1 MDMALIDTSLRFNG
15 LTRHAKLN
23 TASSIKNLSNF
34 TWMAWC
40 KVGSNPSQYQRA
52 YVERQ
57 GTGTGIRFAL
67 TPYNGRLR
75 FEFSPKDG
83 TTDTNYDYRYT
94 WDDYWHHVAF
104 VARISGASPTYE
116 MFLDGS
122 QVAEGKLIVPA
133 GTTAISNTTPLGG
146 SIYIGNASF
155 HTSGGDVFATDR
167 YWDGKLSE
175 IITFNTAK
183 NESDILA
190 YFASNNTYSTSDPE
204 TISYWRLD
212 DGTGEGTGPTSFTN
226 LENGAWTGSIYNL
239 GTLTADSW
247 TLDRPFLGDGTI
259 DSTAPSVPTLPA
271 TPTTNITADGFTA
284 DWNDSTDN
292 VYVQNYELN
301 VAEVSDFSSFTNYI
315 MGRTTVKTVT
325 GLLAG
330 VNYYWRVRARD
341 AENNSSAYTATQSL
355 TTLGSGDLTAP
366 LPPTALSAS
375 QITHAS
381 FRVSWT
387 ASASS
392 DETGYKL
399 DVSTDPFFTT
409 YLVDHRNRDVGN
421 VVFFDVFGTQPLS
434 TYFVRLRAY
443 DAAQN
448 ESVESVTL
456 VVTTPT
462 RPDVTPP
469 LIVELLPPTA
479 ISHDAFTANWNEGQ
493 DDVGISHYHID
504 VAYDDAFTMPLV
516 IAGTTYTDLNV
527 GAVESYRIE
536 NLPPE
541 TSLWYRVRAK
551 DGSGNTSLNPTEGM
565 SVTTSPSNV
574 NEGGYLYSSLTPT
587 HDSWV
592 NSTSTTQNNGTSTLV
607 ETLGNGSAST
617 RIGLL
622 RFDLQEMLG
631 AIQSAVL
638 SLYVRNGTTTTISV
652 QVDNVTFDEA
662 TVTYAN
668 QPTVAGTTLTFTAP
682 TASQYVSV
690 DLGSL
695 FIDGATTYTVKIFH
709 ISADNF
715 TFDSKEGTFPPIL
728 EIESDPSNATQVT
741 EVFTVEDSSALVT
754 NYIKNPSFED
764 ASTTSWTAPVAG
776 TTLSNINTDAY
787 SGLRSLSVVNSGA
800 SAAQGI
806 VYTIS
811 EIVAVA
817 GEWWTAGVSV
827 KSVSGA
833 TALRLRLLEYTSGGS
848 LLTETSINITAS
860 TTRWLRFNVSRLLTN
875 ASTARVTMRVDN
887 AAATAATFRIDAA
900 SLTRTQLPVAY
911 FDGDTSGAAWTGTVK
926 ASTSTMETGIFS
938 FSSNY
943 IGDSDNDNSVVSF
956 FRRSNTERWISWTPA
971 DALTVHNRG
980 IKRVT
985 SYIGPMYGIYN
996 YVMNPSFEVDVAN
1009 WVFFNPSG
1017 LGTFT
1022 QTTDTADSGGGSGE
1036 LVVTTTAGHA
1046 ITSNRAPAAA
1056 GELWNAQARVYLP
1069 AGVTAT
1075 LRIRALTAA
1084 DVFIA
1089 ETTLEAGIG
1098 SVTGADGWYTLY
1110 GLHTMPATTGLAD
1123 VTIAVTSTIA
1133 GTVYV
1138 DSVYLGKN
1146 ATALHFNPYVDG
1158 DSPDGVWEGT
1168 PHNSFTSL
1176 RVLPEQT
1183 YDVLHRYTDP
1193 DGLLDATVDLF
1204 YDATSSHVTAA
1215 VPDNLT
1221 TTQGVVFTD
1230 VTSNSAR
1237 LSFAYLGDDNDN
1249 MTVVIEWKR
1258 ADLANWAS
1266 VTPIYDRMNKLIITD
1281 IENLKAGTAY
1291 NTRVTV
1297 TDADGI
1303 YNTNPILTNVT
1314 TSTDENSPETDPTVM
1329 FGGFLLT
1336 GSPDGKIGVI
1346 SHDAFGL
1353 PERRVQIENLPR
1365 TDGAI
1370 ELQNLWGQRTI
1381 SMQGY
1386 VEGDSRAD
1394 LEDAKNALKRA
1405 LAPKLQRLVIDTL
1418 ANQRRYYTATC
1429 ESLLIAEV
1437 GGENLRHL
1445 LWDAEFVC
1453 ADPFAYDSVLSV
1465 MPEFSV
1471 TNGGTVTVNNLGDL
1485 RTDPYIKIRTTHSKA
1500 VSLVLVNN
1508 TTGERITPNTTII
1521 NGDRLVIDTQ
1531 KMALYKNG
1539 VEVDY
1544 AGGFPH
1550 LVPES
1555 NQFAFTVTA
1564 TSGTPSLLV
1573 GFQWRHKFL

>member
-1 MDMALIDTSLRFNG
+1 MEMALIDTTLRFNG
-15 LTRHAKLN
+15 TTRHAKLN

-40 KVGSNPSQYQRA
+40 KVGSNPSQYKRA

-57 GTGTGIRFAL
+57 GTGTGIRFAF
-67 TPYNGRLR
+67 TPYDGRLR

-83 TTDTNYDYRYT
+83 TTDTNYDYRHT

-116 MFLDGS
+116 MFLDGI
-122 QVAEGKLIVPA
+122 QVAEGKLVVPA
-133 GTTAISNTTPLGG
+133 GTTAVSNTTPLGG
-146 SIYIGNASF
+146 SIYLGNASF

-167 YWDGKLSE
+167 YWNGKLSE

-190 YFASNNTYSTSDPE
+190 YFASNNTYSTSDTE
-204 TISYWRLD
+204 IISYWRLD
-212 DGTGEGTGPTSFTN
+212 DGTGEGAGPTSFTN

-247 TLDRPFLGDGTI
+247 TIDRPFLGNGTI
-259 DSTAPSVPTLPA
+259 DTTAPSVPTLPGS
-271 TPTTNITADGFTA
+271 PTTAITADGFTA
-284 DWNDSTDN
+284 DWNDSTDD

-301 VAEVSDFSSFTNYI
+301 VSEVSNFATFTNYI
-315 MGRTTVKTVT
+315 MGRVTVKTVT
-325 GLLAG
+325 GLLPG

-355 TTLGSGDLTAP
+355 TTLGSADLTAP
-366 LPPTALSAS
+366 LPPTSLAAS

-381 FRVSWT
+381 FRVSWV

-399 DVSTDPFFTT
+399 DVSTDPFFTN

-421 VVFFDVFGTQPLS
+421 VVQFDVFGTQPLT
-434 TYFVRLRAY
+434 TYYVRLRAY

-448 ESVESVTL
+448 ESVESSTL

-469 LIVELLPPTA
+469 LVVELLPPTS

-493 DDVGISHYHID
+493 DDIGVSHYHID

-516 IAGTTYTDLNV
+516 IAGTTYDNLNI

-536 NLPPE
+536 NLAPE
-541 TSLWYRVRAK
+541 TALWYRVRAI
-551 DGSGNTSLNPTEGM
+551 DGSGNMSLSPTEGM
-565 SVTTSPSNV
+565 PVTTSPSNV
-574 NEGGYLYSSLTPT
+574 NEGGYLYTSFTPT
-587 HDSWV
+587 GDAWV
-592 NSTSTTQNNGTSTLV
+592 NSVSTTQNNNTTVL
-607 ETLGNGSAST
+607 EILGNGTSNT
-617 RIGLL
+617 RAGLL
-622 RFDLQEMLG
+622 RFDLAEMLG
-631 AIQSAVL
+631 TIQSAVL
-638 SLYVRNGTTTTISV
+638 SLYVASASTGTISV
-652 QVDNVTFDEA
+652 QVDNVTFDET
-662 TVTYAN
+662 TVTWAN
-668 QPTVAGTTLTFTAP
+668 QPTITSNTLTFIANVP
-682 TASQYVSV
+682 NVWVSI
-690 DLGSL
+690 DISSL
-695 FIDGATTYTVKIFH
+695 MIDGATTYTIKLTQTGL
-709 ISADNF
+709 DNLSVH
-715 TFDSKEGTFPPIL
+715 TKENLNPPTL
-728 EIESDPSNATQVT
+728 EIESDPTNATQVDDA
-741 EVFTVEDSSALVT
+741 FTFIDTTALLT
-754 NYIKNPSFED
+754 NHIKNPSFED

-787 SGLRSLSVVNSGA
+787 SGSRSLNIVNSGA
-800 SAAQGI
+800 SAAQGAA
-806 VYTIS
+806 YTVS

-817 GEWWTAGVSV
+817 GEWWTAGISV

-848 LLTETSINITAS
+848 LLVETSINITVS
-860 TTRWLRFNVSRLLTN
+860 TARWLRFNVSRLLTN

-900 SLTRTQLPVAY
+900 ILTKTQLPVAY

-926 ASTSTMETGIFS
+926 ASTSTLETGVFS
-938 FSSNY
+938 FASTY
-943 IGDSDNDNSVVSF
+943 IGDSDNDNTVTAY
-956 FRRSNTERWISWTPA
+956 FRQTNTADWVSWTPL

-985 SYIGPMYGIYN
+985 SYVGPSYDIYN
-996 YVMNPSFEVDVAN
+996 YITNPSFEVNTTGWAL
-1009 WVFFNPSG
+1009 FNPSG
-1017 LGTFT
+1017 TATMLRDD
-1022 QTTDTADSGGGSGE
+1022 DTADVGGAS
-1036 LVVTTTAGHA
+1036 LALTFPASAGHA
-1046 ITSNRAPAAA
+1046 VTSNLAQAAA
-1056 GELWNAQARVYLP
+1056 TELWNARARVWIPVGVTVVLSIRTWNSALASLGEVALG
-1069 AGVTAT
+1069 AGV
-1075 LRIRALTAA
+1075 
-1084 DVFIA
+1084 
-1089 ETTLEAGIG
+1089 G
-1098 SVTGADGWYTLY
+1098 SIVGEGRWHDIY
-1110 GLHTMPATTGLAD
+1110 GRHTMPTNTAYTD
-1123 VTIAVTSTIA
+1123 VALSVPSTVA
-1133 GTVYV
+1133 GTIYV

-1146 ATALHFNPYVDG
+1146 AVANHNNPYLDG
-1158 DSPDGVWEGT
+1158 DQVGGVWEGT
-1168 PHNSFTSL
+1168 PHNSPTSL
-1176 RVLPEQT
+1176 RILPQKT
-1183 YDVLHRYTDP
+1183 YDVRHLYSDL
-1193 DGLLDATVDLF
+1193 DGIMNATLDSS
-1204 YDATSSHVTAA
+1204 YGATSSYTTMA
-1215 VPDNLT
+1215 VPDLVT
-1221 TTQGVVFTD
+1221 TTQGVVFTN
-1230 VTSNSAR
+1230 VSADSVV
-1237 LSFAYLGDDNDN
+1237 LTFSYLGDDNAN
-1249 MTVVIEWKR
+1249 MTATIEWKR

-1266 VTPIYDRMNKLIITD
+1266 VTPIYDRASKIVHGH
-1281 IENLKAGTAY
+1281 IENLNAGTLY

-1297 TDADGI
+1297 TDTDGI
-1303 YNTNPILTNVT
+1303 YNTNPVLTNVT
-1314 TSTDENSPETDPTVM
+1314 TSTDENSAEAEPTVM
-1329 FGGFLLT
+1329 FGGFLLA
-1336 GSPDGKIGVI
+1336 GSSDGKVGVI

-1365 TDGAI
+1365 IDGAV
-1370 ELQNLWGQRTI
+1370 ELQNLWGRRTI
-1381 SMQGY
+1381 TIQGY
-1386 VEGDSRAD
+1386 VEGDNRAD

-1418 ANQRRYYTATC
+1418 ASQRRYYNATC
-1429 ESLLIAEV
+1429 ESLIISEV

-1453 ADPFAYDSVLSV
+1453 ADPFAYDSDLSV

-1471 TNGGTVTVNNLGDL
+1471 NTGATATVNNVGDL

-1550 LVPES
+1550 LVPGS

-1573 GFQWRHKFL
+1573 EFQWRHKFL